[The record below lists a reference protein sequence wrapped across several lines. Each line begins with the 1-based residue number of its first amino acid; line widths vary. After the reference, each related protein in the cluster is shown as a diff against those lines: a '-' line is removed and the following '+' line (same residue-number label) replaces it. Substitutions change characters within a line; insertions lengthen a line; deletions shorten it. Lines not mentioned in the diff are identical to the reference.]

1 MTKVVFAISV
11 SLDGILT
18 ASNVRPE
25 VPMGDDGVEP
35 ALQQARAAARDK
47 NVVVMGGAAPGQQY
61 IRAGLVDE
69 IELHLVPVL
78 FGSGSRMFEHLG
90 DGHVH
95 LEVAEVLEAPEAT
108 HLRYR
113 VVKRE
118 GAA

>member
-1 MTKVVFAISV
+1 VTRVVFAISV
-11 SLDGILT
+11 SLDGFLT

-35 ALQQARAAARDK
+35 ALQQARAAGDK
-47 NVVVMGGAAPGQQY
+47 NVVVMGGATLGQQY

-69 IELHLVPVL
+69 IQLHLVPVL

-90 DGHVH
+90 GGHVH